1 MAIKPACLHTFVDL
15 VLCQV
20 CHKELLVTKLFLC
33 FIVTDF
39 EQLRTIIYQAAVVLA
54 FSAMTLLVGRQE
66 GHPTCKN

>member
-39 EQLRTIIYQAAVVLA
+39 EQLRTIIY
-54 FSAMTLLVGRQE
+54 
-66 GHPTCKN
+66 